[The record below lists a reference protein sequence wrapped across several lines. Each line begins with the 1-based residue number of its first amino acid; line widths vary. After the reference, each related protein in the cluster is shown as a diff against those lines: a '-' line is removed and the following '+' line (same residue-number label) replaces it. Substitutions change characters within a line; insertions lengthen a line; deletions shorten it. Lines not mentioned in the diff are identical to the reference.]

1 VVVFN
6 YFKLIS
12 NYSRFPKNLAAKK
25 MSQRKTVQSF
35 QSRENG

>member
-1 VVVFN
+1 MYGERSIASTILV
-6 YFKLIS
+6 S
-12 NYSRFPKNLAAKK
+12 PKNLAAKK